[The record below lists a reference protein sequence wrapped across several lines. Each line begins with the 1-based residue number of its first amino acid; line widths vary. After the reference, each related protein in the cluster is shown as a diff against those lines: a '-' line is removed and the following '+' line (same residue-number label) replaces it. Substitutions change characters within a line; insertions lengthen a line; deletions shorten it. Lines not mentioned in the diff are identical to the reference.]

1 MSWLK
6 DLAQSTCDPKQ
17 GCDVW
22 AYAHNYL
29 FESRL
34 SDARRKKYEAH
45 CAARQVPTGSS
56 WIEAHAGHVQNTIK
70 VSRPFVAE
78 TFRDINEEAQT
89 DLGDDLVILRCED
102 LTRALAHHG
111 CSLNQLQDWL
121 AVRDGQQR
129 KHITTAQARSKL
141 RDFLADWNQQR
152 KLWPAFAAFEHELGE
167 ARQLARTD
175 WPHELRNRLGM
186 AHYDGKLSV
195 PVALMRVPAQEI
207 KASARALGMAA
218 FARPTVLD
226 GEMNRYYYPSPAEFP
241 FGATLHLDPLLCGQR
256 MTAEILCLPLDYKV
270 EHLIAVASLSLP
282 PPGHCLRNLRNS
294 HLLGLRREPGGDV
307 FGDLI
312 EAHDCQGGT
321 PCR

>member
-22 AYAHNYL
+22 AYSHNYL

-34 SDARRKKYEAH
+34 SDERRKKYETH
-45 CAARQVPTGSS
+45 CVSRQVPASSS
-56 WIEAHAGHVQNTIK
+56 WVEAHAGHVQNTIK
-70 VSRPFVAE
+70 VSRPFVAQ
-78 TFRDINEEAQT
+78 TFHDINEEAQT

-102 LTRALAHHG
+102 LTRALSHHG
-111 CSLNQLQDWL
+111 CSLNPLQDWL
-121 AVRDGQQR
+121 AVRDGRQR
-129 KHITTAQARSKL
+129 KHITAVQARSKL
-141 RDFLADWNQQR
+141 RGFLDDWNQQR
-152 KLWPAFAAFEHELGE
+152 KLWPAFAAFEHELGD
-167 ARQLARTD
+167 ARKLAKTD

-186 AHYDGKLSV
+186 AHYDGKSSV
-195 PVALMRVPAQEI
+195 PVALMRIPVPDI
-207 KASARALGMAA
+207 KAAARALNVAA

-226 GEMNRYYYPSPAEFP
+226 GEMNRYYYPTPADFP
-241 FGATLHLDPLLCGQR
+241 FGATLHLDPHLCGER
-256 MTAEILCLPLDYKV
+256 MTAEILCLPLDYRV
-270 EHLIAVASLSLP
+270 EHLVAVASVHLP
-282 PPGHCLRNLRNS
+282 PPEHCLRNLRNS

-312 EAHDCQGGT
+312 EAHDCQGGA